1 MNGGANRM
9 EHEKINL
16 KNKCNCSLEL
26 DCITEAVVLIYPDSV
41 DVFYQHT
48 KDKIAVSVLPGKK
61 CLAMLSTTADYIL
74 LKKKGKKLVFKG
86 YTYSD
91 YPCYET
97 IKIKFKNNDVVVER
111 KKDKREERIRMYG
124 RLDEMERISED
135 YDRGQEEE
143 DDDPIAV
150 LGGLEINM
158 EGDTS
163 DE

>member
-1 MNGGANRM
+1 M

-48 KDKIAVSVLPGKK
+48 KDQIAVSVLLGKK
-61 CLAMLSTTADYIL
+61 CLAMLSTTADYLL
-74 LKKKGKKLVFKG
+74 LKKKGKKLIFKQG

-97 IKIKFKNNDVVVER
+97 IKIKFKNNDVVVEH
-111 KKDKREERIRMYG
+111 KKDKREKRIRIYD
-124 RLDEMERISED
+124 RLDEMFERISED

-150 LGGLEINM
+150 LGDLEINM